1 MKSRVVLACNT
12 LPVLF
17 IFSLP
22 PAMAGNACRNILTS
36 GFYHVYS
43 RTSPALRDR
52 AIYAE
57 LCASNYQMARKAL
70 AQIHQ
75 SGNASSFDVSPGL
88 FTTAERGTHTSVEE
102 FTQDQFNQWK
112 SAYCATASF
121 ADSSRAAE
129 FLVQEAI
136 ADPASPVVGA
146 WHACMKNREGL
157 ACWATP
163 PLSPGGDILL
173 SVNWRRDTDSQAEV
187 QHSSLSRGAISNFKG
202 TPARRLLPAGHK
214 LDNGTLEVPLTRLHD
229 AGTVANLTVSQE
241 GGEYSCNVYIPG
253 EKDFVP
259 PEPFVAQ

>member
-1 MKSRVVLACNT
+1 MKSRIVLACNT
-12 LPVLF
+12 LPLLF

-36 GFYHVYS
+36 GFYHEYS

-75 SGNASSFDVSPGL
+75 SGNVSSFDVFPGL
-88 FTTAERGTHTSVEE
+88 LSAGERAHASVEE
-102 FTQDQFNQWK
+102 LTQDQFNQWK

-146 WHACMKNREGL
+146 WQACMKNREGL

-163 PLSPGGDILL
+163 PLFPGGDILL
-173 SVNWRRDTDSQAEV
+173 SVNWRKEGDSQAEV
-187 QHSSLSRGAISNFKG
+187 QHSSLSRSAISNFKG
-202 TPARRLLPAGHK
+202 ASVRRLLPAGHK
-214 LDNGTLEVPLTRLHD
+214 LDNGTLEVPLSRLHD
-229 AGTVANLTVSQE
+229 AATVANITVSQE

-253 EKDFVP
+253 EKEFIP
-259 PEPFVAQ
+259 PEPFVAH

>member
-1 MKSRVVLACNT
+1 MKSRIVLACNT

-75 SGNASSFDVSPGL
+75 SGNASSYDVSPGL
-88 FTTAERGTHTSVEE
+88 FSTAERGAHTSVEE

-136 ADPASPVVGA
+136 GDPASPVVGA

-202 TPARRLLPAGHK
+202 APARRLLPA
-214 LDNGTLEVPLTRLHD
+214 
-229 AGTVANLTVSQE
+229 
-241 GGEYSCNVYIPG
+241 
-253 EKDFVP
+253 
-259 PEPFVAQ
+259 

>member
-1 MKSRVVLACNT
+1 
-12 LPVLF
+12 
-17 IFSLP
+17 
-22 PAMAGNACRNILTS
+22 
-36 GFYHVYS
+36 
-43 RTSPALRDR
+43 
-52 AIYAE
+52 
-57 LCASNYQMARKAL
+57 MARKAL

-136 ADPASPVVGA
+136 GDSASPVVGA

-163 PLSPGGDILL
+163 PSSPGGDIML

-214 LDNGTLEVPLTRLHD
+214 LNNGTLEVALTRLHD

>member
-1 MKSRVVLACNT
+1 MKSRIVLACNT

-43 RTSPALRDR
+43 RTSPAVRDR

-88 FTTAERGTHTSVEE
+88 FSTAERGAHTSVEE

-163 PLSPGGDILL
+163 PLSPGGDILV
-173 SVNWRRDTDSQAEV
+173 SVNWRRDGDPQAEV

-202 TPARRLLPAGHK
+202 TPARRLLPTGHK

-229 AGTVANLTVSQE
+229 AGTVVNLTVSQE
-241 GGEYSCNVYIPG
+241 GGEYSCNVFIPG